1 MKAALEL
8 PRASCWA
15 NLLTN
20 PVLKK
25 VISLGYTACGNQHRS
40 SDTYIQ
46 TETGQ
51 SVGQEQDG

>member
-15 NLLTN
+15 HLLTN

-25 VISLGYTACGNQHRS
+25 VISLGYAACGNQHRL
-40 SDTYIQ
+40 SDTYI
-46 TETGQ
+46 
-51 SVGQEQDG
+51 